1 MVTEFVRDEIDT
13 NDSDT
18 LIAAALPLE
27 ETNGHAP
34 KPRRERKT
42 RTSVAPAE
50 PANSGSLITSAIIE
64 EAKVAAKKLDAYE
77 AQLRQELA
85 NVYSAKRALGIGTV
99 EEATPASSKLAPT
112 RARKPAAAKPAPKP
126 SAPKAES
133 KPRGPRENGLPARVL
148 AHLAD
153 NANAK
158 ASDIASALGVD
169 TIRVSTT
176 LNALKKAGKV
186 SSAGTRRD
194 MTWTAK

>member
-112 RARKPAAAKPAPKP
+112 RTRKPAAAKP
-126 SAPKAES
+126 ES

-176 LNALKKAGKV
+176 LNALKKNGKV